1 MVVMFKRT
9 LELSLV
15 KWKND
20 SVHKP
25 IILRGA
31 RQVGKTSMVRQFGK
45 KNFRQ
50 LIEINLENQAQRK
63 VFQGVLDI
71 EDFERRLALVRGE
84 RMETGKLLFIDEIQ
98 ELREMMELLR
108 FFAEER
114 PGWHVIVTGSLL
126 EAKMGGKW
134 SVPVGRVDYRSLFP
148 LTFFEFLGAMGK
160 DKLLSDLQDLKMGEK
175 YPYHDL
181 AKQVF
186 GQYVLLGGMPEVI
199 ANFAEKQDYGR
210 AREVLQRL
218 QIGYV
223 DDVAKYT
230 KNEQEKKYL
239 EAVVTNGAREGGKI
253 FRYENFA
260 GTDFHSREMSSAVAR
275 VEKTM
280 LCHQVAVINSTILP
294 MNLKLRRPKKMI
306 WLDIGLVNLVN
317 EYYGEIIQGDYSG
330 RVMEQVVG
338 QALLADLSSTFN
350 QLVYFARDRDESSAE
365 VDFCFIHNSKL
376 VAMEVKAGKTTTSR
390 SLQGLMK
397 DPLSEIVP
405 VLVSWQELGIDR
417 GMIKIPFYL
426 LARWREFIGRN

>member
-98 ELREMMELLR
+98 ELKEMMELLR

>member
-1 MVVMFKRT
+1 MFKRT

-31 RQVGKTSMVRQFGK
+31 RQVGKTSIVRQFGK

-160 DKLLSDLQDLKMGEK
+160 DKLLLDLQSLKMGEK

-186 GQYVLLGGMPEVI
+186 GQYVLLGGMPEVV
-199 ANFAEKQDYGR
+199 ANFVEKQDYGR

-239 EAVVTNGAREGGKI
+239 EAVVANGAREGGKI

-365 VDFCFIHNSKL
+365 VDFCFINNSKL

>member
-1 MVVMFKRT
+1 MFKRI
-9 LELSLV
+9 LESSLV

-31 RQVGKTSMVRQFGK
+31 RQVGKTSLVRQFGK

-50 LIEINLENQAQRK
+50 LIEINLENQAQRQIF
-63 VFQGVLDI
+63 VGVLDVG
-71 EDFERRLALVRGE
+71 DFERRLALVRGE
-84 RMETGKLLFIDEIQ
+84 RMEAGKLLFIDEIQ
-98 ELREMMELLR
+98 ELKEMMELLR
-108 FFAEER
+108 FLAEER
-114 PGWHVIVTGSLL
+114 PSWHVIVTGSLL

-148 LTFFEFLGAMGK
+148 LTFFEFLEAMGK
-160 DKLLSDLQDLKMGEK
+160 RKLLSDLQDLQMGEK
-175 YPYHDL
+175 YPYHHL
-181 AKQVF
+181 AMQVF
-186 GQYVLLGGMPEVI
+186 EQYVLLGGMPEVV
-199 ANFAEKQDYGR
+199 ANFTEKQDYGR
-210 AREVLQRL
+210 AREALQRL
-218 QIGYV
+218 QIGYL

-239 EAVVTNGAREGGKI
+239 EAVVANGAREGGKI

-260 GTDFHSREMSSAVAR
+260 GTDFRSREMSSAVAR

-280 LCHQVAVINSTILP
+280 LCRQVPVINSTILP
-294 MNLKLRRPKKMI
+294 MNLKWRRPKKMI

-317 EYYGEIIQGDYSG
+317 EYYGEIIRGDYSG

-338 QALLADLSSTFN
+338 QTLLANLSSTFN

-365 VDFCFIHNSKL
+365 VDFCFVDNGKL
-376 VAMEVKAGKTTTSR
+376 IAMEVKAGKTTTSR

-397 DPLSEIVP
+397 DQGNEIVP
-405 VLVSWQELGIDR
+405 VLLSWRELGIDR

-426 LARWREFIGRN
+426 LERWREFIPQN

>member
-114 PGWHVIVTGSLL
+114 PSWHVIVTGSLL

-365 VDFCFIHNSKL
+365 VDFCFINNSKL

>member
-31 RQVGKTSMVRQFGK
+31 RQVGKTSIVRQFGK

-114 PGWHVIVTGSLL
+114 PSWHVIVTGSLL

-365 VDFCFIHNSKL
+365 VDFCFINNSKL

>member
-160 DKLLSDLQDLKMGEK
+160 DKLLLDLQSLKMGEK

-365 VDFCFIHNSKL
+365 VDFCFINNSKL

-390 SLQGLMK
+390 SLRGLMK

>member
-31 RQVGKTSMVRQFGK
+31 RQVGKTSIVRQFGK

-114 PGWHVIVTGSLL
+114 PSWHVIVTGSLL

-350 QLVYFARDRDESSAE
+350 RLVYFARNRDESSAE

-390 SLQGLMK
+390 SLRGLMK

>member
-31 RQVGKTSMVRQFGK
+31 RQVGKTSIVRQFGK

-63 VFQGVLDI
+63 IFEGVLDI

-230 KNEQEKKYL
+230 KNEHEKKYL

-350 QLVYFARDRDESSAE
+350 QLVYFARDRYESSAE
-365 VDFCFIHNSKL
+365 VDFCFINNSKL

>member
-31 RQVGKTSMVRQFGK
+31 RQVGKTSIVRQFGK

-350 QLVYFARDRDESSAE
+350 QLVYFARNRDESSAE

-390 SLQGLMK
+390 SLRGLMK

>member
-31 RQVGKTSMVRQFGK
+31 RQVGKTSIVRQFGK

-114 PGWHVIVTGSLL
+114 PSWHVIVTGSLL

-160 DKLLSDLQDLKMGEK
+160 DKLLLDLQSLKMGEK

-338 QALLADLSSTFN
+338 QTLLADLSSTFN
-350 QLVYFARDRDESSAE
+350 QLVYFARDRDESGAE
-365 VDFCFIHNSKL
+365 VDFCFINNSTL

>member
-1 MVVMFKRT
+1 MFKRT

-338 QALLADLSSTFN
+338 QTLLADLSSTFN

-365 VDFCFIHNSKL
+365 VDFCFINNSKL

>member
-31 RQVGKTSMVRQFGK
+31 RQVGKTSIVRQFGK

-365 VDFCFIHNSKL
+365 VDFCFINNSKL

-390 SLQGLMK
+390 SLRGLMK

>member
-1 MVVMFKRT
+1 MFKRT

-114 PGWHVIVTGSLL
+114 PSWHVIVTGSLL

-365 VDFCFIHNSKL
+365 VDFCFINNSKL

>member
-338 QALLADLSSTFN
+338 QTLLADLSSTFN

-365 VDFCFIHNSKL
+365 VDFCFINNSKL

>member
-230 KNEQEKKYL
+230 TNEQEKKYL

-365 VDFCFIHNSKL
+365 VDFCFINNSKL

>member
-31 RQVGKTSMVRQFGK
+31 RQVGKTSIVRQFGK

-160 DKLLSDLQDLKMGEK
+160 DKLLLDLQSLKMGEK

-350 QLVYFARDRDESSAE
+350 QLVYFARNRDESSAE

>member
-1 MVVMFKRT
+1 MFKRT

-31 RQVGKTSMVRQFGK
+31 RQVGKTSIVRQFGK

-63 VFQGVLDI
+63 IFEGVLDI

-365 VDFCFIHNSKL
+365 VDFCFINNSKL